1 MEKLFF
7 YFCWNKSI
15 CFFKKSHTLEEG
27 GAHLRIS
34 VLYLLMNLKNNCLW
48 KNLLMWA
55 NKKRKKLN
63 IFNVVFFKENKRKTP
78 GGIII
83 LRLCTKSLD
92 DMIYSSWYIECESL
106 KLIIVGLFFPFL
118 LIATDVI
125 FLSFWTMLHPF
136 TPAFK
141 IIWHEIQS
149 FFCNFG
155 SFFALWPS
163 LQPKNQT
170 FEKMEKASGYV
181 IILHICFVIY
191 GMQQT

>member
-1 MEKLFF
+1 
-7 YFCWNKSI
+7 
-15 CFFKKSHTLEEG
+15 
-27 GAHLRIS
+27 
-34 VLYLLMNLKNNCLW
+34 MNLKNNCLW

-83 LRLCTKSLD
+83 LHLCTKSLD

-141 IIWHEIQS
+141 IIWWYKAQDTE
-149 FFCNFG
+149 FFVILDHFLPFDLSYN
-155 SFFALWPS
+155 
-163 LQPKNQT
+163 PKNQN
-170 FEKMEKASGYV
+170 FEKMKKASGYV
-181 IILHICFVIY
+181 IILHICFLRY
-191 GMQQT
+191 GVRRT

>member
-1 MEKLFF
+1 
-7 YFCWNKSI
+7 
-15 CFFKKSHTLEEG
+15 
-27 GAHLRIS
+27 
-34 VLYLLMNLKNNCLW
+34 MNLKNNCLW

-106 KLIIVGLFFPFL
+106 KLIIMGLFFPFL

-149 FFCNFG
+149 FFVILGLFLPFDLPYNLKIKLLKKWKKHLDMSLFYTYAFWYMECNRHNFL
-155 SFFALWPS
+155 SFWAMF
-163 LQPKNQT
+163 
-170 FEKMEKASGYV
+170 
-181 IILHICFVIY
+181 
-191 GMQQT
+191 

>member
-34 VLYLLMNLKNNCLW
+34 VLHLLMNLKNNCLW

-83 LRLCTKSLD
+83 LHLCTKSLD
-92 DMIYSSWYIECESL
+92 NMIYSSWYIECESL
-106 KLIIVGLFFPFL
+106 KLVIMGHLLPFF
-118 LIATDVI
+118 ID
-125 FLSFWTMLHPF
+125 
-136 TPAFK
+136 
-141 IIWHEIQS
+141 
-149 FFCNFG
+149 CDGRNF
-155 SFFALWPS
+155 
-163 LQPKNQT
+163 
-170 FEKMEKASGYV
+170 
-181 IILHICFVIY
+181 FVILGDALPFY
-191 GMQQT
+191 PSI